1 MLLNE
6 IKILIDNI
14 KESLNKKLKEEYIL
28 EREIT
33 DSINECFQGK
43 FLKLKNEIEITLKI
57 NENNFNNN
65 NPPYYNY
72 VDYPENQES
81 DNNYQLLNREA
92 QENINNRR
100 TIEESNGNDN
110 DNDNDNENY
119 NSNFNNNNQDDMIQ
133 NNINNE
139 SNDNNEDN
147 NEDNNSPYPGL

>member
-14 KESLNKKLKEEYIL
+14 KESLNKKLKEEYIF

-100 TIEESNGNDN
+100 TIEESNGNG
-110 DNDNDNENY
+110 NENY

-147 NEDNNSPYPGL
+147 NSPYPGL